1 MMNGEFY
8 AYATEMKVYL
18 ESQAKRIAALEAEV
32 ASLKEAMQ
40 QIRNQAPVNIE
51 KIEYK
56 FDQLK
61 IETLEG
67 TLNIGLNPSDLS
79 TLEDFTV
86 NNQPKTM
93 PFPFKIRE
101 EITQEVT
108 AYITKELPAIISQV
122 EREMGL
128 QSQGEYEAFIKEDL
142 NKQLPDRIQYYINQN
157 PYQENNPRHKG
168 HKEKIV
174 EQIKTDIVQAVRA
187 FFMNVHNGMKGM

>member
-67 TLNIGLNPSDLS
+67 TLNIGLN
-79 TLEDFTV
+79 
-86 NNQPKTM
+86 NQPKTM

-108 AYITKELPAIISQV
+108 AYINKELPAIISQV